1 MKDSEQVEIGRKY
14 GRFTVIDVAQSNK
27 YKGKCFRCRCECGYQ
42 NNIELTLLVRWLFV
56 NYSIGFVQLCLL
68 LCPVLVYH
76 FSGIEDVCSSGD
88 LCKRI

>member
-42 NNIELTLLVRWLFV
+42 NNIELTLLVR
-56 NYSIGFVQLCLL
+56 
-68 LCPVLVYH
+68 
-76 FSGIEDVCSSGD
+76 
-88 LCKRI
+88 